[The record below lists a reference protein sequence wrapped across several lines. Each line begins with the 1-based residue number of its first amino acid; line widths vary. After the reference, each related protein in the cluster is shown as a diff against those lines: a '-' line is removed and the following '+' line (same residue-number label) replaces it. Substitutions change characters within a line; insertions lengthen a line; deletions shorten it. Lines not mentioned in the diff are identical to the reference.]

1 MNNNVGK
8 HSMNGRAPRKSVL
21 SAAIF
26 AGIALAGF
34 GTAAVAADDT
44 SLTWNGITLYGTV
57 DVGIAYQTHGS
68 PLSQD
73 FYPTLNYIIAPN
85 SNKSISSIASNGLSQ
100 SKIGLRGNGK

>member
-1 MNNNVGK
+1 MTNCVRKQEMHGPK
-8 HSMNGRAPRKSVL
+8 PRRSIL
-21 SAAIF
+21 SAAVL

-34 GTAAVAADDT
+34 GTAASAADDL

-57 DVGIAYQTHGS
+57 DMGIAHQSHGS

-85 SNKSISSIASNGLSQ
+85 SNKSISTVASNGLSQ
-100 SKIGLRGNGK
+100 SKIGLRGT

>member
-1 MNNNVGK
+1 MNNHVGK

-34 GTAAVAADDT
+34 GTAALAADDT

-73 FYPTLNYIIAPN
+73 FYPTLNYICLLYTSP
-85 SNKSISSIASNGLSQ
+85 SPRDRQKSRMPSSA
-100 SKIGLRGNGK
+100 